1 MAHRRRLRDNL
12 AARIGFAAG
21 ATILALQILALP
33 FHLLTIREEHLRD
46 RVDAAWLVTLAEDPQ
61 MDSERDADSAAP
73 VAPGSGWRAVTL
85 LNAASSD
92 LIVLE
97 RAGAREQVFWRSEMK
112 EAGFWVQLE
121 TESLGARLLRAFGTL
136 IGDAPPRFFV
146 QAQPRPPDSLL
157 TGTVIESAPLKRR
170 LRAAALEDLLEALG
184 FALLT
189 GLAAGLAAR
198 RLAGGP
204 ARRLAAGVE
213 AFRADP
219 EHAEPFPSEPLAPGG
234 EMAEAERGF
243 AALQSELRTALKQKS
258 RLADL
263 GEAMAKISHDLRNTL
278 TSAQLL
284 ADRLERS
291 QDPVV
296 KQIAPKIL
304 RSLDRA
310 ADLSAQ
316 TLRYGKADEPP
327 PERRRL
333 PLEPFLHEVAAIAAP
348 QDELNEQKG
357 GPRYEIDAPPEAVA
371 EADPDQLYRILLN
384 LIRNAAQAIEG
395 SGSGGLIRITARRG
409 DGGVTIDVE
418 DDGPGLL
425 AEAKATLFKPFKSGG
440 RKGGTGL
447 GLSIAQD
454 LARAHG
460 GEVRLMESV
469 QGAHFRVR
477 IPDKKAP
484 PSAA

>member
-1 MAHRRRLRDNL
+1 MAPLRRIRDSL
-12 AARIGFAAG
+12 AARIGIAAG
-21 ATILALQILALP
+21 ASVLALRIAVLP
-33 FHLLTIREEHLRD
+33 FHLLEIREDHLRD
-46 RVDAAWLVTLAEDPQ
+46 RVDAAWLVTLAEDPR
-61 MDSERDADSAAP
+61 MDAARDGDAPAP
-73 VAPGSGWRAVTL
+73 VASGSGWRAVTL

-97 RAGAREQVFWRSEMK
+97 RAGAREQVFWRAEMK

-121 TESLGARLLRAFGTL
+121 TEPLGKRLLRAFGTL

-146 QAQPRPPDSLL
+146 QAQPRPPDSLP

-170 LRAAALEDLLEALG
+170 LREAALGDLLEALG
-184 FALLT
+184 LALLT
-189 GLAAGLAAR
+189 GLAAGFAAR
-198 RLAGGP
+198 RLAGEP
-204 ARRLAAGVE
+204 ARRLATGVA

-219 EHAEPFPSEPLAPGG
+219 EHAEPFPDEPLAPGA
-234 EMAEAERGF
+234 EMAEVERGF
-243 AALQSELRTALKQKS
+243 SALQSELRMALKQKS

-296 KQIAPKIL
+296 RQIAPKIL

-327 PERRRL
+327 PERKRV
-333 PLEPFLHEVAAIAAP
+333 PLEPFLQEVAAIAAP
-348 QDELNEQKG
+348 QDDHK
-357 GPRYEIDAPPEAVA
+357 PRYEIDAPPEAVA

-395 SGSGGLIRITARRG
+395 SGVGGLILISARRA
-409 DGGVTIDVE
+409 DGGVAIDVK

-460 GEVRLMESV
+460 GEVRLMESSE
-469 QGAHFRVR
+469 GAHFRVR
-477 IPDKKAP
+477 IPDKKNG
-484 PSAA
+484 PSLA